1 MDALLIFTTT
11 LSIGTL
17 VLCLYTD
24 LSHEKEERTMLKLIR
39 QHDEIVHHMINIIE
53 LLEQRIKK
61 LEEEVKKGE
70 NDGRTNYKILSK
82 V

>member
-1 MDALLIFTTT
+1 MAALLIFTTI

-17 VLCLYTD
+17 ALCLYTD

-70 NDGRTNYKILSK
+70 NDG
-82 V
+82 